1 MKKISK
7 SLWTILFII
16 VISLLSA
23 IPVFAE
29 NKDSEI
35 MRDSYAYQDG
45 VIYLEETE
53 TYRIAFTVHHDGRVT
68 YSVCYKNNS
77 GVVYSGE
84 YFIQNTRSA
93 ETFPEIVDILLS
105 LEPTKVTDFTSRP
118 VSKGTITSADK
129 AVDFCASYA
138 PGWRTPVD
146 FEWLGTQSS
155 GGITVIVYES
165 VNGYGEEKVYLNYDV
180 GTLIESLITLLDGFN
195 IEAIIDIVTVGVN
208 GTGDLVAQVGGI
220 ITHSPVYAG
229 HWRRN
234 ADGAEILL
242 LVNAAD
248 EPVKCK
254 VECSLPDGVYKLGKR
269 NVSVRRGVFR
279 CTLPACSIS
288 DIRI

>member
-220 ITHSPVYAG
+220 ITHYRVDNTRTKIATISGDTYYWAGWDMIYDVLSGDKSTSVTVERDYA
-229 HWRRN
+229 H
-234 ADGAEILL
+234 
-242 LVNAAD
+242 
-248 EPVKCK
+248 
-254 VECSLPDGVYKLGKR
+254 PDY
-269 NVSVRRGVFR
+269 NNN
-279 CTLPACSIS
+279 IS
-288 DIRI
+288 YFVQKAIDSYNS